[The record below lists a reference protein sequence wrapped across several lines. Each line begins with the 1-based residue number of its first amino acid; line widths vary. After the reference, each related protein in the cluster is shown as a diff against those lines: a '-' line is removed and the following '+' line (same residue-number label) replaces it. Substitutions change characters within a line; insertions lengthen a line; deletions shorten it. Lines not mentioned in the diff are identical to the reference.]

1 MRYKNHS
8 NHIDILK
15 EFYYAN
21 KYILTEQMKD
31 TLIDAIECMEY
42 IESDKELE
50 STNESPTR
58 EDTDDE
64 SSREKMIQYIKS
76 KLEAEEEYYLC
87 PVCGGSGREKTLF
100 SQKTCTACNG
110 KGKLSRFFEIEG
122 YPGPYIPVK

>member
-42 IESDKELE
+42 IESNKALDN
-50 STNESPTR
+50 TDESPTR
-58 EDTDDE
+58 EDMDDE
-64 SSREKMIQYIKS
+64 SSREKNDTTYHIKTR
-76 KLEAEEEYYLC
+76 
-87 PVCGGSGREKTLF
+87 GGRRV
-100 SQKTCTACNG
+100 
-110 KGKLSRFFEIEG
+110 LSLSSMWW
-122 YPGPYIPVK
+122 KW